1 MKYLI
6 YFFSILTILK
16 CQDLILFDN
25 GKRIEGRFI
34 EFSNTNI
41 LFEIKSK
48 KEKYIQRYYRIKN
61 IAILG
66 VNDKDIKIFN
76 GQKIDKSQTVE
87 PFVAIEWEK
96 RISEDGYIELRK
108 KNGEEISNISII
120 GLRDSSFKKINT
132 NSTFIEDIALIKIL
146 KKRPTHY
153 FIGKGCI
160 SLAGLGFVGISSLDF
175 FWKYGGSNTNYP
187 EILGV
192 LIFMG
197 YGGWQGAKGLLK
209 SVPSKDNRYYGIEY
223 SFTGL
228 NTRYKH
234 ELLKYIILN
243 QE

>member
-25 GKRIEGRFI
+25 GKKIEGRFI

-76 GQKIDKSQTVE
+76 GQKTDKSQTVE
-87 PFVAIEWEK
+87 PLFAIEWEK
-96 RISEDGYIELRK
+96 RFSEDGYIELRR

-120 GLRDSSFKKINT
+120 GFRDSNFNKINT
-132 NSTFIEDIALIKIL
+132 SSTFIEDIALIKIL
-146 KKRPTHY
+146 KKRPTY
-153 FIGKGCI
+153 YLIGKGCI
-160 SLAGLGFVGISSLDF
+160 SIAGLGFVGISSLAF
-175 FWKYGGSNTNYP
+175 SWKYGGSNAKYP
-187 EILGV
+187 EFLGV

-228 NTRYKH
+228 NTRYKQ